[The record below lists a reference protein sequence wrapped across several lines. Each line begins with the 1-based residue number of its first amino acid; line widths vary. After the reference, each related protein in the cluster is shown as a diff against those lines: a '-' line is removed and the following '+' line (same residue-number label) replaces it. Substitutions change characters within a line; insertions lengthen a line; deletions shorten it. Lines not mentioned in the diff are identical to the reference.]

1 MAYFGLSNP
10 YIAKYLSDG
19 NYTEGFKCGNAVSTS
34 VTPAYNEGSVFG
46 DNKQTEYL
54 KEFKNAAVEAGVT
67 SLPLIAKSVLFGH
80 EINGNEEISNT
91 EDAANYVGYGFI
103 SNEMIKGK
111 RQYGACVLLKVLFA
125 EGADSYATKGDSITF
140 STPTISGTAI
150 AIDDGKWRKKKFF
163 DTKKEAEAYIEA
175 ILNITPKCET
185 PVFSVDGGTYAGAQ
199 SVEISCATSGAKIYY
214 TTDGLTPTES
224 STEYTGTPVSVSASK
239 LLRAIAIKAGS
250 ANSDVA
256 SAEYTISG

>member
-1 MAYFGLSNP
+1 MESG
-10 YIAKYLSDG
+10 
-19 NYTEGFKCGNAVSTS
+19 ER
-34 VTPAYNEGSVFG
+34 
-46 DNKQTEYL
+46 
-54 KEFKNAAVEAGVT
+54 KNF
-67 SLPLIAKSVLFGH
+67 LI
-80 EINGNEEISNT
+80 
-91 EDAANYVGYGFI
+91 
-103 SNEMIKGK
+103 
-111 RQYGACVLLKVLFA
+111 Q
-125 EGADSYATKGDSITF
+125 
-140 STPTISGTAI
+140 
-150 AIDDGKWRKKKFF
+150 
-163 DTKKEAEAYIEA
+163 KKEAEVYIEA